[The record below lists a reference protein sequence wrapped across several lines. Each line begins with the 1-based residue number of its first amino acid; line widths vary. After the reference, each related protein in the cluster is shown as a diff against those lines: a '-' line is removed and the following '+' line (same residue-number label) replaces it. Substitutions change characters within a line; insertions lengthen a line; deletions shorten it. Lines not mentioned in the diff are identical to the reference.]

1 MLQSSSLAILDAPI
15 PARIARAMV
24 AVGGLFALLGGG
36 FSLGGWVLDIPAA
49 TDWFAHGISMQPN
62 TSLLVALGGAGLLL
76 LVTGVHAGAR
86 VVGALVAV
94 VGALTLS
101 QFFTGVSLGI
111 DTLLLFDR
119 EWGRGRTTAPGRMG
133 PLSAVS
139 ALCIGLALL
148 LASGRGRRFAPR
160 LGLVV
165 TALCA
170 VSLIG
175 YLYDASLLF
184 TLPRVTAIA
193 MQTAMFYVTLG
204 LGIIAAVPEHEPLRT
219 LRDKGSAGI
228 LARRALPFIVAL
240 PVLLGL
246 LRVRGQRAGYY
257 DNEMGS
263 ALLVIALVA
272 MMCMVLWWGVRA
284 VAVRERTLA
293 EANRWLRE
301 TTRRAEASEAQVR
314 AIIGQLPGGAAFV
327 LDRDMRYRMA
337 GGDAIASA
345 GMDPAHFIGRTI
357 HEALDAASAATHEEW
372 LRRALAGEIF
382 SDEHQVGRFTYQ
394 SRGVPL
400 RDATG
405 EVDAVLVL
413 SHDITDRKAAEDRLR
428 DADRRKDEF
437 LAMLAHELR
446 NPLAP
451 LTNAHRL
458 IERTQSLDER
468 GRGALALAG
477 RQTRQLTRLVDDLLE
492 VSRVSR
498 GKIELRREP
507 MMASLAVQQAAESQR
522 AAIEA
527 RDQALQVIVPPTPA
541 RIDADPARITQV
553 LENLLVNASKFS
565 PPGSVIRIEVE
576 LHADMVEIRVVDQG
590 VGIEPAKIAQLFVL
604 FHQIDATIERSQGGL
619 GIGLA
624 LVKRLVELH
633 GGTVSARSEGL
644 GRGSTFSVRL
654 PRMPS
659 PEGGGAGATA

>member
-1 MLQSSSLAILDAPI
+1 MYAFRVQAPEL
-15 PARIARAMV
+15 RRV
-24 AVGGLFALLGGG
+24 
-36 FSLGGWVLDIPAA
+36 
-49 TDWFAHGISMQPN
+49 
-62 TSLLVALGGAGLLL
+62 GLL
-76 LVTGVHAGAR
+76 
-86 VVGALVAV
+86 
-94 VGALTLS
+94 
-101 QFFTGVSLGI
+101 FFEITE
-111 DTLLLFDR
+111 R
-119 EWGRGRTTAPGRMG
+119 
-133 PLSAVS
+133 
-139 ALCIGLALL
+139 
-148 LASGRGRRFAPR
+148 
-160 LGLVV
+160 
-165 TALCA
+165 
-170 VSLIG
+170 
-175 YLYDASLLF
+175 
-184 TLPRVTAIA
+184 
-193 MQTAMFYVTLG
+193 
-204 LGIIAAVPEHEPLRT
+204 
-219 LRDKGSAGI
+219 K
-228 LARRALPFIVAL
+228 RA
-240 PVLLGL
+240 
-246 LRVRGQRAGYY
+246 
-257 DNEMGS
+257 E
-263 ALLVIALVA
+263 
-272 MMCMVLWWGVRA
+272 
-284 VAVRERTLA
+284 
-293 EANRWLRE
+293 EALRE
-301 TTRRAEASEAQVR
+301 S
-314 AIIGQLPGGAAFV
+314 
-327 LDRDMRYRMA
+327 
-337 GGDAIASA
+337 
-345 GMDPAHFIGRTI
+345 
-357 HEALDAASAATHEEW
+357 
-372 LRRALAGEIF
+372 
-382 SDEHQVGRFTYQ
+382 
-394 SRGVPL
+394 
-400 RDATG
+400 
-405 EVDAVLVL
+405 
-413 SHDITDRKAAEDRLR
+413 
-428 DADRRKDEF
+428 DRRKDEF